1 MACCEQCFDEEHII
15 EFIKEFGTKGD
26 CDYCSG
32 TDVYIADLSDVGK
45 FIRECINKAYEDVN
59 ESGLYWD
66 PEEKVNTAGQSIEE
80 ILIDEYSIFSEEII
94 EADEQSKL
102 LGDLLSKSGP
112 SWRDLKDGDSD
123 PLDGGS
129 AILVLRDEFYGPD
142 SNKYEYSWQAFK
154 QSVKHHARFFDLG
167 QAQDRDA
174 ILEPVLLL
182 LDDQSITL
190 PLETTLWRAREEGTD
205 IPKSAKEIQKALGPP
220 PLDKAKHSRMSP
232 SGISYMY
239 LSDTPETCLA
249 EIKPDVG
256 TRTWLG
262 QFLTKKDLKILD
274 LADVRAQ
281 YPDSIFSPD
290 YDHDKN
296 WATNFLKSFAHEI
309 SRPFK
314 EESNAL
320 GYVPTQV
327 FTELIRSK
335 GYDGI
340 KYKSSQRPTGTNFT
354 LFCGPVESYTPY
366 DLPTV
371 TGIICFTDWMRLT
384 LLRTVSIQE
393 IDYKAKSGL
402 FDREQNFAEA
412 DMSAE
417 TDALEAQQNPFG
429 DTLNHS

>member
-15 EFIKEFGTKGD
+15 EFIKELETKGD

-32 TDVYIADLSDVGK
+32 KDVDIANLSDVGE
-45 FIRECINKAYEDVN
+45 FIRECISKAYEDVN
-59 ESGLYWD
+59 KSGFYWD
-66 PEEKVNTAGQSIEE
+66 PEEKEFTAGEGIED
-80 ILIDEYSIFSEEII
+80 ILIYEYSVFSDERLNV
-94 EADEQSKL
+94 DEQREL
-102 LGDLLSKSGP
+102 LHDLLSESGP
-112 SWRDLKDGDSD
+112 SWRDIKHGAFD
-123 PLDGGS
+123 PLDGG
-129 AILVLRDEFYGPD
+129 ATILVLRDEFYGPD

-154 QSVKHHARFFDLG
+154 HSVKHHARFFDLG
-167 QAQDRDA
+167 QAEDRRDA

-182 LDDQSITL
+182 LDEQSIAV
-190 PLETTLWRAREEGTD
+190 PAGTTLWRAREEGQKL
-205 IPKSAKEIQKALGPP
+205 PLSAKEIQNELGPP
-220 PLDKAKHSRMSP
+220 PWDKAKHSRMSP

-256 TRTWLG
+256 ARTWLG

-274 LADVRAQ
+274 LVDVRAQ
-281 YPDSIFSPD
+281 YPGSMFSPD

-296 WATNFLKSFAHEI
+296 WATNFLKSFAQEI

-320 GYVPTQV
+320 GYIPTQV

-335 GYDGI
+335 GYHGI
-340 KYKSSQRPTGTNFT
+340 KYKSSQRPTGTNYT
-354 LFCGPVESYTPY
+354 LFCGPLESYTPY

-384 LLRTVSIQE
+384 LLKTVSIQE
-393 IDYKAKSGL
+393 IDYKAKSDL
-402 FDREQNFAEA
+402 FDREQNFTEA
-412 DMSAE
+412 DTSVE
-417 TDALEAQQNPFG
+417 TDTTDEKQGSFEDL
-429 DTLNHS
+429 LI

>member
-1 MACCEQCFDEEHII
+1 MACCEKCFDEEHII
-15 EFIKEFGTKGD
+15 QFIKEFETKDD

-32 TDVYIADLSDVGK
+32 KDVYIADLSDVGG
-45 FIRECINKAYEDVN
+45 FIRECISKAYEDVN
-59 ESGLYWD
+59 KSGLYWD
-66 PEEKVNTAGQSIEE
+66 PEEKENTAGQSIEE
-80 ILIDEYSIFSEEII
+80 ILIDEYTIFSEERLD
-94 EADEQSKL
+94 ASEQRKL
-102 LGDLLSKSGP
+102 LGDLLSESGP
-112 SWRDLKDGDSD
+112 SWSDLKDGDGD

-142 SNKYEYSWQAFK
+142 SNKYEYSWNAFK
-154 QSVKHHARFFDLG
+154 HSVKHHARFFDLG
-167 QAQDRDA
+167 EDQYKRDQ

-182 LDDQSITL
+182 LDEQSI
-190 PLETTLWRAREEGTD
+190 PLVTGTTLWRARAEGQKLPHT
-205 IPKSAKEIQKALGPP
+205 AKEIQNELGPP
-220 PLDKAKHSRMSP
+220 PLDKAMHSRMSP

-262 QFLTKKDLKILD
+262 QFLTKKDLNILD

-296 WATNFLKSFAHEI
+296 WATNFLKSFAQEI

-327 FTELIRSK
+327 FTELIRSN

-340 KYKSSQRPTGTNFT
+340 KYKSSQRPTGTNYT

-393 IDYKAKSGL
+393 IDYKAKSGP
-402 FDREQNFAEA
+402 FDREQNFTEA
-412 DMSAE
+412 DMLAE
-417 TDALEAQQNPFG
+417 TDIRSGA
-429 DTLNHS
+429 S